1 MIKKLIAAASVLSML
16 LLLISPAAAFSPGTA
31 TTTADWLNFRTAPSM
46 SGRVMDL
53 IPYGSEINII
63 QELDGWCMIEWNGV
77 TGYVSSQY
85 IAQDLSAQDA
95 DGVSCGLILGDEVRF
110 RQTASLTGD
119 VLGYFYRGVLVK
131 VLEEGSQWTKVEFKE
146 KIGYVSSQYIRLGTP
161 TAEERK
167 TAEAAYYIFIY
178 KATVSQPVVSVS
190 VQTSQTTTQPAAQ
203 GNSSTCS
210 ADDIVASAK
219 ACLGVPY
226 KYGGADMKGFDCS
239 GFTSYVYAQNGISLS
254 RTATAQYNQGTYVSK
269 SELQPGDLVFFTN
282 ESSGSSIGHA
292 GIYIGNGK
300 LIHASSGS
308 SKMIVI
314 AELDSVWFANHYY
327 GACRILK

>member
-1 MIKKLIAAASVLSML
+1 
-16 LLLISPAAAFSPGTA
+16 
-31 TTTADWLNFRTAPSM
+31 M
-46 SGRVMDL
+46 SGRVMDM
-53 IPYGSEINII
+53 IPYGSEINIL
-63 QELDGWCMIEWNGV
+63 QDLDGWCMIEWNGV

-85 IAQDLSAQDA
+85 IAQDIPASY
-95 DGVSCGLILGDEVRF
+95 GMILGDEVRF

-119 VLGYFYRGVLVK
+119 ILGYFYRGILVK
-131 VLEEGSQWTKVEFKE
+131 VLEEGSQWTKVEFRE
-146 KIGYVSSQYIRLGTP
+146 KVGYVSSQYVRLGTP
-161 TAEERK
+161 TAEEW
-167 TAEAAYYIFIY
+167 EAAEDARYILVY
-178 KATVSQPVVSVS
+178 KAPVSQPVVSVP

-203 GNSSTCS
+203 ESAPKCS

-226 KYGGADMKGFDCS
+226 QYGGADMKGFDCS
-239 GFTSYVYAQNGISLS
+239 GFTFYVYAQNGISLS

-282 ESSGSSIGHA
+282 ESSGSNIGHV
-292 GIYIGNGK
+292 GIYIGDGK

-308 SKMIVI
+308 YKMIVTV
-314 AELDSVWFANHYY
+314 ELNNSWFANHYY